1 LKLVSEPFRT
11 GRPAADAGDRAPAVA
26 ILVDSRVGGWL
37 VRVTRRKADIFRP
50 MLPAQLTMRAE
61 TMRTAPHHG
70 I

>member
-1 LKLVSEPFRT
+1 
-11 GRPAADAGDRAPAVA
+11 
-26 ILVDSRVGGWL
+26 L

-61 TMRTAPHHG
+61 TMRTTPHHG